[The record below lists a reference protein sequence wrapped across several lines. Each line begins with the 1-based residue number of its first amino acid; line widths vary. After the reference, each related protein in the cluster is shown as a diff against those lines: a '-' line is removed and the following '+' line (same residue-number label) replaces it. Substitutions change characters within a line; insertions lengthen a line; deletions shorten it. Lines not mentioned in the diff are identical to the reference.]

1 MFKEKRAGN
10 DLELLHNYSRGL
22 NLRNMNIG
30 FPITPKNFIY
40 DQDIDRNFDNSFFCN
55 NIHKILLL
63 TRK

>member
-1 MFKEKRAGN
+1 MFKEKRAEN

-40 DQDIDRNFDNSFFCN
+40 DQDIDRKQGILIILSFATTFT
-55 NIHKILLL
+55 KSYF
-63 TRK
+63 

>member
-40 DQDIDRNFDNSFFCN
+40 DQDIDRKQGILIILSFATTFT
-55 NIHKILLL
+55 KSYF
-63 TRK
+63 